1 MEYNY
6 QKLDL
11 YKVSKELVCLV
22 YELLKHFP
30 NEEKFAICDQ
40 IRRAVIS
47 VPANIAEGMGRT
59 SSKEQN
65 RFLEIAYGS
74 LMEVQCL
81 LDISTDLG
89 YLSNEAYNLCNGYI
103 QRIALMINKLY
114 RIRKSVNNGENR

>member
-6 QKLDL
+6 QKLDV
-11 YKVSKELVCLV
+11 YKVAKELVQQV
-22 YELLKHFP
+22 YVLLKEYP
-30 NEEKFAICDQ
+30 SEEKYALCDQ

-59 SSKEQN
+59 SKKEQKH
-65 RFLEIAYGS
+65 FLEIAYSS

-89 YLSNEAYNLCNGYI
+89 YISKDSYNSINTLI
-103 QRIALMINKLY
+103 FRVATMINKLHSL
-114 RIRKSVNNGENR
+114 RTE

>member
-6 QKLDL
+6 QKLDV
-11 YKVSKELVCLV
+11 YKVAKELVQQV
-22 YELLKHFP
+22 YVLLKEYP
-30 NEEKFAICDQ
+30 SEEKYALCDQ

-59 SSKEQN
+59 SKKEQKQ
-65 RFLEIAYGS
+65 FLEIAYGS

-89 YLSNEAYNLCNGYI
+89 YISKDSYNFINTLI
-103 QRIALMINKLY
+103 FRVATMINKLHSL
-114 RIRKSVNNGENR
+114 RTE

>member
-6 QKLDL
+6 QKLDV
-11 YKVSKELVCLV
+11 YKVAKELVQQV
-22 YELLKHFP
+22 YVLLKEYP
-30 NEEKFAICDQ
+30 SEEKYALCDQ

-59 SSKEQN
+59 SKKEQK

-89 YLSNEAYNLCNGYI
+89 YISKDSYNFINTLI
-103 QRIALMINKLY
+103 FRVATMINKLHSL
-114 RIRKSVNNGENR
+114 RTE

>member
-6 QKLDL
+6 QKLDV
-11 YKVSKELVCLV
+11 YKVSKELVCMV

-30 NEEKFAICDQ
+30 NEERFAICDQ

-81 LDISTDLG
+81 LDMSTDLG
-89 YLSNEAYNLCNGYI
+89 YLSREAYNLCNDTSKG
-103 QRIALMINKLY
+103 
-114 RIRKSVNNGENR
+114 

>member
-6 QKLDL
+6 QKLDV
-11 YKVSKELVCLV
+11 YKVAKELVQQV
-22 YELLKHFP
+22 YVLLKEYP
-30 NEEKFAICDQ
+30 SEEKYALCDQ

-59 SSKEQN
+59 SKKEQKH
-65 RFLEIAYGS
+65 FLEIAYGS

-89 YLSNEAYNLCNGYI
+89 YISKDSYNSINTLI
-103 QRIALMINKLY
+103 FRVATMINKLHSL
-114 RIRKSVNNGENR
+114 RTE

>member
-6 QKLDL
+6 QKLDV

-59 SSKEQN
+59 SSKE
-65 RFLEIAYGS
+65 
-74 LMEVQCL
+74 
-81 LDISTDLG
+81 
-89 YLSNEAYNLCNGYI
+89 
-103 QRIALMINKLY
+103 
-114 RIRKSVNNGENR
+114 

>member
-6 QKLDL
+6 QKLDV

-74 LMEVQCL
+74 LMELQCL

-89 YLSNEAYNLCNGYI
+89 YLSSEAYNLCNGYI

-114 RIRKSVNNGENR
+114 RIRKTVNNR

>member
-6 QKLDL
+6 QKLDV

-59 SSKEQN
+59 SNKEQN

-89 YLSNEAYNLCNGYI
+89 YLSREAYNLCNGYI

-114 RIRKSVNNGENR
+114 MIRKTVNNR

>member
-6 QKLDL
+6 QKLDV
-11 YKVSKELVCLV
+11 YKVAKELVQQV
-22 YELLKHFP
+22 YVLLKEYP
-30 NEEKFAICDQ
+30 SEEKYALCDQ

-59 SSKEQN
+59 SKKEQKH
-65 RFLEIAYGS
+65 FLEIAYGS

-89 YLSNEAYNLCNGYI
+89 YISKDSYNFINTLI
-103 QRIALMINKLY
+103 FRVATMINKLHSL
-114 RIRKSVNNGENR
+114 RTE

>member
-6 QKLDL
+6 QKLDV
-11 YKVSKELVCLV
+11 YKVSKELVCMV

-30 NEEKFAICDQ
+30 YEEKFAICDQ

-74 LMEVQCL
+74 LMEVQCH
-81 LDISTDLG
+81 LDISCDIG
-89 YLSNEAYNLCNGYI
+89 YITKEAYELVNNHI
-103 QRIALMINKLY
+103 HRIAIMINRLHA
-114 RIRKSVNNGENR
+114 IRSVRVGESR

>member
-6 QKLDL
+6 QKLDV
-11 YKVSKELVCLV
+11 YKVSKELVCMV

-59 SSKEQN
+59 AWKEQN

-74 LMEVQCL
+74 LMELQCL

-89 YLSNEAYNLCNGYI
+89 YLTREAYNLCNGYI

-114 RIRKSVNNGENR
+114 MIRKTVNNDENR